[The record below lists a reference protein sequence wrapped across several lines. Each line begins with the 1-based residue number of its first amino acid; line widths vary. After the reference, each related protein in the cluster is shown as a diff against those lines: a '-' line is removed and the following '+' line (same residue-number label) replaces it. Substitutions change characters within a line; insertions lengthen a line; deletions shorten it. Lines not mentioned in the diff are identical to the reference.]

1 MSQRRTPGPLE
12 PRSPVTTRRSQQTS
26 PTRPILPAQLWI
38 ILTPDQQHQV
48 LQTLVLLCRALL
60 APALNSTEVTNESV

>member
-1 MSQRRTPGPLE
+1 MSQLRTPSSRE
-12 PRSPVTTRRSQQTS
+12 PRSPATQPRSQRSS